1 MTMSQQTAIRNGEE
15 TMSQPT
21 AVRATLIYNP
31 TAGQHGPAEGKGD
44 IDPRITA
51 ALSQFRADG
60 WQIGT
65 EQTTGPG
72 AATTLARQAAARGDD
87 VLVVAGGDGTVNEA
101 VQGLVGSATALAVIP
116 LGTVNLWA
124 YELGLP
130 SQAAAAART
139 LIAGTR
145 RAVDVGRAGDRYFL
159 LMAGLGF
166 DAAVTGAVDLK
177 LKHAVGRLAYALA
190 AARLAPSYRGAA
202 VTMRLDDETVRCRA
216 LMIVA
221 GNTRHYAGDFQLTP
235 HAMVDDGLLDV
246 VVFLGERLWQQVP
259 AMLAILLRRPLE
271 RHGARSYRARR
282 LHITVDNPASGKTPL
297 PLQIDGDAAG
307 AGAPI
312 EIAVV
317 PGALRV
323 VVPRHIRTPLFSRP
337 G

>member
-1 MTMSQQTAIRNGEE
+1 VP
-15 TMSQPT
+15 MSQPT

-31 TAGQHGPAEGKGD
+31 TAGQHNHAEGKTAGQHGSAESQGE

-60 WQIGT
+60 WLISAQ
-65 EQTTGPG
+65 QTSGPG
-72 AATTLARQAAARGDD
+72 AATTLAREAVARGDD

-130 SQAAAAART
+130 SQAAAAARA

-166 DAAVTGAVDLK
+166 DAAVTGAVDLT
-177 LKHAVGRLAYALA
+177 LKHSVGRLAYALA
-190 AARLAPSYRGAA
+190 AARIAPGYRGAA
-202 VTMRLDDETVRCRA
+202 VTMQLDDETVRCRA

-235 HAMVDDGLLDV
+235 HATVDDGLLDV
-246 VVFLGERLWQQVP
+246 VVFPGEQLWQQVP
-259 AMLAILLRRPLE
+259 ATLAILLRQPLE
-271 RHGARSYRARR
+271 RHGARYYRARR
-282 LHITVDNPASGKTPL
+282 LHIAVDSPTLDKTPL

-307 AGAPI
+307 AGAAI

-317 PGALRV
+317 PGALRA
-323 VVPRHIRTPLFSRP
+323 VVPRRIRTPLFSQP

>member
-1 MTMSQQTAIRNGEE
+1 MTVTMSH
-15 TMSQPT
+15 PT
-21 AVRATLIYNP
+21 TIRATLIYNP
-31 TAGQHGPAEGKGD
+31 TAGQHGPAKGKTAGQHGPAEGKGE

-60 WQIGT
+60 WQVGT

-72 AATTLARQAAARGDD
+72 AATTLAREAVARGDD

-130 SQAAAAART
+130 SQAAAAARA

-166 DAAVTGAVDLK
+166 DAAVTGAVDLT
-177 LKHAVGRLAYALA
+177 LKHSVGRLAYALA
-190 AARLAPSYRGAA
+190 AARLAPGYRGAA

-235 HAMVDDGLLDV
+235 HALVDDGLLDV
-246 VVFLGERLWQQVP
+246 VVFPGERLWQQTP
-259 AMLAILLRRPLE
+259 AALAILRRQPLE

-282 LHITVDNPASGKTPL
+282 LHITVDNPSPGKAPL
-297 PLQIDGDAAG
+297 PLQIDGDATG

-317 PGALRV
+317 PSSLRV
-323 VVPRHIRTPLFSRP
+323 VVPRRIRTPLFSQP